1 MNRRNFLANSVVA
14 GISLTAL
21 SAGAQDAPLPG
32 NADRE
37 LLLATEIAKNH
48 GHALELSMVEVV
60 DALRK
65 SIQGEVIAFDIQ
77 GSSGHGH
84 SLVLNELELLDLIK
98 VGTVEVLSSKDA
110 GHSHGVTIT
119 LQIS

>member
-1 MNRRNFLANSVVA
+1 MNRRNFLAQSVVA

-21 SAGAQDAPLPG
+21 SAVAQDANVPVNG
-32 NADRE
+32 DSQ

-60 DALRK
+60 EALRK
-65 SIQGEVIAFDIQ
+65 NIQGEVIAFDIQ
-77 GSSGHGH
+77 GSSNHGH
-84 SLVLNELELLDLIK
+84 SLVLIELELLDLIK
-98 VGTVEVLSSKDA
+98 VGTVEAVSSKDG